1 MFDVKL
7 ITSPKQVDCGP
18 TCLKMLLA
26 YYGQEV
32 ELDTLIEE
40 CNTRLIGCTA
50 KDVLRVGRDHG
61 LDMHVYKEDAEDLIR
76 QDRPAIIWWL
86 YSHFCVFCG
95 LNDEGRVVI
104 CNPDLGRYS
113 MTPNTFASF
122 YCGIALTNGEPHDL
136 PEGGVPDVLG

>member
-1 MFDVKL
+1 MYDVKP

-32 ELDTLIEE
+32 DLDQLIQE

-61 LDMHVYKEDAEDLIR
+61 LDMRAYKEAAEDLLK

-86 YSHFCVFCG
+86 YKHFCVFCG

-113 MTPNTFASF
+113 MTPGTFASF
-122 YCGIALTNGEPHDL
+122 YTGIAITNGEPQDL
-136 PEGGVPDVLG
+136 PTEGGDEA